1 LAPGWGAKSTALT
14 YACLSL
20 SRSLPAREW
29 WDAGPT
35 RAIGSDGGARPAAD
49 PSRPCG
55 SSIIIKQKKKENLDG
70 LMCYASG
77 ACLKAL
83 RQRIRPVDR
92 RGIPLGPAHPR
103 DDLCGARPPARSAAA
118 GERPFNKASP
128 RNPGGVPQGRYS
140 GKKRFLRASR
150 CLFRFF
156 PPVISWLCCW
166 RKEKKER
173 LRRVEKAGNGQTEDR
188 RWLRSQTAPRV
199 PLVRPVAG
207 GRCWFVPRGEYC
219 WLVAGGWFVP
229 REKYC

>member
-1 LAPGWGAKSTALT
+1 VLRVRCLLEGAAPANTTRRPSGH
-14 YACLSL
+14 
-20 SRSLPAREW
+20 P
-29 WDAGPT
+29 AGPSPPT
-35 RAIGSDGGARPAAD
+35 RR
-49 PSRPCG
+49 
-55 SSIIIKQKKKENLDG
+55 L
-70 LMCYASG
+70 
-77 ACLKAL
+77 
-83 RQRIRPVDR
+83 V
-92 RGIPLGPAHPR
+92 RG
-103 DDLCGARPPARSAAA
+103 PPARPQRS
-118 GERPFNKASP
+118 GRRETFQQSFPKK
-128 RNPGGVPQGRYS
+128 PGGSSS
-140 GKKRFLRASR
+140 GPLLRKKRFLRASR

>member
-1 LAPGWGAKSTALT
+1 MPACLFPVPFRRGSGGTPGPRARSDRTAPHDLRPTHPGRVARR
-14 YACLSL
+14 LSL
-20 SRSLPAREW
+20 S
-29 WDAGPT
+29 
-35 RAIGSDGGARPAAD
+35 
-49 PSRPCG
+49 
-55 SSIIIKQKKKENLDG
+55 KKKKNLDG

-128 RNPGGVPQGRYS
+128 RNPEGVPQGLYS